1 MPGVSVGGCMIKNF
15 LKFFCFLFF
24 MIMGIF
30 FIMML
35 ILVSLDIPVT
45 LGRTLLVLAVSALLE
60 YGYVMWVK
68 VDEYA

>member
-1 MPGVSVGGCMIKNF
+1 MIKNF